1 MNSCPGPRRPARPD
15 HRSRLTHPVGVV
27 AVVHP
32 RLSDDA
38 ARALESAGFARLA
51 DTGRFELWVRH
62 PRAQSDSSEDQIPD
76 QKEST

>member
-1 MNSCPGPRRPARPD
+1 MNRCLGPRRRSKRD
-15 HRSRLTHPVGVV
+15 HRSPPESPVGVV

-51 DTGRFELWVRH
+51 DNGRFELWVRH
-62 PRAQSDSSEDQIPD
+62 PPPHSDSSEDQIPN